1 MCGIIGIVG
10 NEGIGTKAIRGLER
24 LEYRGYDSAGIGY
37 SGKKKNVVVKKTLN
51 GVSDLRSVAGKVESG
66 TIIGHSRW
74 ATHGV
79 VSIENAHPH
88 NSGNSIALVHNGIIE
103 NHKEIRDKLE
113 ASGVEFSGDTDTET
127 IVHDIKSK
135 HSGCWFTAMVLATM
149 EMKGAYAIAMVAKN
163 ENTIYLAKQGSPLII
178 GVGDGENY
186 ISSSMDGLVGLT
198 DEFIIMDDGQYAK
211 ITAND
216 ITVIDADGKEVEKN
230 IHKALVDRVMVE
242 LGEGDS
248 YMMKEIEEQPD
259 VILNTIVGSDGDTD
273 EIFGL
278 GSKQAFG
285 NVKSIKIV
293 ACGTSYNAGV
303 IGKYW
308 IEEHCGIRCDVEIAS
323 ELVYRERAIVDNELC
338 IFISQ
343 SGETADTIAAI
354 KSIKDEGCKNTLA
367 ICNTRHSE
375 LVRQAHYSFIT
386 RAGYE
391 VGVASTKAFTTQLI
405 ALCSIC
411 DHIRLSRGEVFKKM
425 IDADRLIM
433 GIKHVIEKKD
443 QLLAI
448 SREIATHQSCLFIG
462 RGTMYPI
469 AMEGALKLKEISY
482 IHAEAYAG
490 GELKHGPLALIDE
503 NMPVVALTF
512 GGGDGKMV
520 SNIEEI
526 KSRKGKVYVFDE
538 CGHNSVI
545 SPILMTVYMQILAY
559 QVGIILG
566 RNIDK
571 PRNLAKSVTVE

>member
-10 NEGIGTKAIRGLER
+10 NKGIGTKAIRGLER

-37 SGKKKNVVVKKTLN
+37 SGDKKMVLVEKTLN
-51 GVSDLRSVAGKVESG
+51 GVSDLRSRASKVESG
-66 TIIGHSRW
+66 AIIGHSRW
-74 ATHGV
+74 ATHGE
-79 VSIENAHPH
+79 VSLENAHPH
-88 NSGNSIALVHNGIIE
+88 NSGDTVELVHNGIIE
-103 NHKEIRDKLE
+103 NHKEIREKLE
-113 ASGVEFSGDTDTET
+113 ASGIIFSGQTDTET
-127 IVHDIKSK
+127 IVHNIKSK
-135 HSGCWFTAMVLATM
+135 YNGCWYTAMVLATM
-149 EMKGAYAIAMVAKN
+149 EIKGAYAIAMVVEN
-163 ENTIYLAKQGSPLII
+163 EDTIYLAKQGSPLII
-178 GVGDGENY
+178 GLGEGENY

-198 DEFIIMDDGQYAK
+198 SEFIIMDDGQYAK
-211 ITAND
+211 ITAED
-216 ITVIDADGKEVEKN
+216 IVVIDADGADVEKN
-230 IHKALVDRVMVE
+230 IHRAVMDRVAVE
-242 LGEGDS
+242 IPDGGS

-259 VILNTIVGSDGDTD
+259 VILNTIIGSDGETD
-273 EIFGL
+273 EIFGN
-278 GSKQAFG
+278 GSRRAFS
-285 NVKSIKIV
+285 NIKSIKIV
-293 ACGTSYNAGV
+293 ACGTSYNAGM

-308 IEEHCGIRCDVEIAS
+308 IEEYCGIRCDVEIAS
-323 ELVYRERAIVDNELC
+323 ELVYRDRAIVDNELC

-354 KSIKDEGCKNTLA
+354 KNIKDEGCKNTLA

-375 LVRQAHYSFIT
+375 LVRQADYSFIT

-391 VGVASTKAFTTQLI
+391 VGVASTKAFTTQLV

-411 DHIRLSRGEVFKKM
+411 DHIRMSRGETITKM
-425 IDADRLIM
+425 IDADRLIL
-433 GIKHVIEKKD
+433 GIKHVLEKRE
-443 QLLAI
+443 QLLPI
-448 SREIATHQSCLFIG
+448 SREIAKYKSCLFIG

-503 NMPVVALTF
+503 DMPVIALTF

-538 CGHNSVI
+538 CGHNVVI
-545 SPILMTVYMQILAY
+545 SPILMTIYMQILAY